1 MKMHNNDNSDDS
13 NEAKDSSDNEG
24 FAFLQHD
31 VVCSI
36 LEEVAI
42 PKTCILL
49 DSQ

>member
-24 FAFLQHD
+24 FALQHD